1 MSSIQPTLKYIKDF
15 TVMGFSIKTQNK
27 DEFNEKK
34 AKLPSLWKQFYS
46 SSLATNA
53 NIFEVYSNYESDAN
67 GIYTV
72 TLGIQD
78 DIKQSDF
85 ASVNIQSGN
94 YLIFQGIGPMPC
106 TVVDTWKK
114 IWDYFD
120 NDNMYQRSLISDFES
135 YSVVDQVDIYIGL
148 KFLET

>member
-1 MSSIQPTLKYIKDF
+1 MSSIRPTLKYIENF

-27 DEFNEKK
+27 DEFNEKI

-53 NIFEVYSNYESDAN
+53 NIFEVYSNYESDAY

-72 TLGIQD
+72 TIGVKDAIN
-78 DIKQSDF
+78 QSDF
-85 ASVNIQSGN
+85 ISVNIPSGN
-94 YLIFQGIGPMPC
+94 YLIFQGIGPMPY

-120 NDNMYQRSLISDFES
+120 NDSKHQRSFITDFES
-135 YSVVDQVDIYIGL
+135 YSGVDQVDIYIGL